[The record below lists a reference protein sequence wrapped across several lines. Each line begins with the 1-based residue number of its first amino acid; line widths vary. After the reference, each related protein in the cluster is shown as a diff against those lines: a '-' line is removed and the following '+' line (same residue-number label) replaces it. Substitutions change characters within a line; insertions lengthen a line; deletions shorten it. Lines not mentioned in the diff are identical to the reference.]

1 MPDTEFNAAFRLP
14 STALYS
20 GDTVYVIEKERLVP
34 RKVHVI
40 GGIEKAI
47 LVDGEISDGDRV
59 MITRIST
66 PGEGVKV
73 TEAKSQ

>member
-1 MPDTEFNAAFRLP
+1 
-14 STALYS
+14 
-20 GDTVYVIEKERLVP
+20 VIEKERLVP
-34 RKVHVI
+34 RKVRVI
-40 GGIEKAI
+40 GGIEKDI